1 MGDTGKVLL
10 YVLGALVVAG
20 ILYWQYKAQ
29 QRKVA
34 EFRAFAAEH
43 GWQYLDRGDAKLENR
58 FLDEPFG
65 VGHDRQARHVFRGE
79 HRDRKILAY
88 EYSYKTYTTDGE
100 GRRRAETHQF
110 TLTSVYL
117 PKPKP
122 VLEIAREGLGRK
134 LLGFVG
140 VRDLQLESEQ
150 FNETFHIKTDN
161 DRFAY
166 DILHPRMME
175 WMLADQRAL
184 STTFR
189 FERGDLMTWD
199 RGRIDL
205 AKVQWMLEYLCDVVD
220 QVPSF
225 VWKS

>member
-1 MGDTGKVLL
+1 VGDTGKVLL
-10 YVLGALVVAG
+10 YVLGAIVVAG
-20 ILYWQYKAQ
+20 ILYWQYKAH

-34 EFRAFAAEH
+34 EFRAFAAKH

-58 FLDEPFG
+58 FLEEPFG

-88 EYSYKTYTTDGE
+88 EYSYKTYSTDGE
-100 GRRRAETHQF
+100 GRRRSETHTF

-150 FNETFHIKTDN
+150 FNDAYRIKTDN

-175 WMLADQRAL
+175 WMLEDSRAQRYG
-184 STTFR
+184 FR
-189 FERGDLMTWD
+189 FERGDLMLWD
-199 RGRIDL
+199 DGKLRLDDMMARLD
-205 AKVQWMLEYLCDVVD
+205 YLCDVLER
-220 QVPSF
+220 VPSY
-225 VWKS
+225 VWK